1 MFNRVEKVDH
11 STPGFSWKPMEKR
24 QGIKGKMYTAW
35 PFRLATRFWPAMGFG
50 FLWGVIASGGSSFGA
65 IFAWML
71 LWYGVF
77 LIWPIKPF
85 AKSIK
90 ITPEKLSIGSKSYD
104 VSAVQQFRVEQ
115 KSFSKNFPSWMIVFE
130 YGRKTIKIKN
140 AHKEKDAYRIAET
153 LHRLVHEA
161 RGVQAGNQQE
171 DAEAAAY
178 EAPEQARAA
187 AF

>member
-11 STPGFSWKPMEKR
+11 STPGFSWKPMEKC

-50 FLWGVIASGGSSFGA
+50 LLWGVMTTGGASFGG

-71 LWYGVF
+71 FWYGVF
-77 LIWPIKPF
+77 LIWPAKPF
-85 AKSIK
+85 ARSIQ
-90 ITPEKLSIGSKSYD
+90 ITPEKLSIGGKGYD
-104 VSAVQQFRVEQ
+104 VNAVQQFRVMQ
-115 KSFSKNFPSWMIVFE
+115 KSFSKNFPSYMIVFE

-140 AHKEKDAYRIAET
+140 AHKEKDAYRIAEA
-153 LHRLVHEA
+153 LHQLVHEA
-161 RGVQAGNQQE
+161 QGVQVENQQE
-171 DAEAAAY
+171 EAEATTY
-178 EAPEQARAA
+178 QAPEQARAA